1 MLKGTIPSTSQ
12 TDHKPS
18 SLSADTERTTF
29 PNAHVS
35 PSQDANSPLNEST
48 ELTLSSLPILLP
60 RTYQPP
66 APKFQNKAISPS
78 QPADTPQPCFPLC
91 VKIPCSD
98 ANLSPISRLVSTSG
112 AQRPRVEDGLRPGG
126 IQSMCASIISEATV
140 EDISLRP
147 NEAPSPGILFGPRR
161 SPQGL
166 VDRRGL
172 RTSSLDW
179 KRYSSPQRHSFDAR
193 TNTPTHSRTVSS
205 GSSTR
210 YARDSLMSPVLYAR
224 YLEND
229 PFTKGRHHSS
239 STSQEK
245 LTLPTPIPDSP
256 TLGHE
261 HEESDLFADT
271 SRDEIHEQQSFDLLK
286 TYMRSRRNRT
296 KHSNDGIAPPTSANQ
311 SATMTL
317 GSRHRGVHWYSS
329 SFALNKVK
337 SHEAVT
343 LLPQPSPASNQHIP
357 SSRPPDV
364 NTLPLNYP
372 FRKPAR
378 TCGISDK
385 STALALQIFDT
396 TSRLASVANKRDSIL
411 SITPPPNQSCDAQKQ
426 SCVPKPSRLGSL
438 FSRHIRSGSSGS
450 SAAEFQ
456 APVANASST
465 NEKAPRDPG
474 SSRDH
479 VELQDES
486 ASVYSQPSVLE
497 TQVQEQHPRVASAGS
512 YSNTTSTSSIAG
524 IRDKLKLRMAPSQV
538 KQQPG
543 L

>member
-1 MLKGTIPSTSQ
+1 MPSTSQ

-18 SLSADTERTTF
+18 SHSADTERTTF
-29 PNAHVS
+29 HNAHVS
-35 PSQDANSPLNEST
+35 LSQDANSPLNEST
-48 ELTLSSLPILLP
+48 ELTQGSLPILLP

-66 APKFQNKAISPS
+66 APRFQNKAISPG
-78 QPADTPQPCFPLC
+78 QPPDTPDPRFRLC

-98 ANLSPISRLVSTSG
+98 TNLSPISRLVSTSG
-112 AQRPRVEDGLRPGG
+112 AQHPRMEDGLRPGG
-126 IQSMCASIISEATV
+126 IQSMCASIIGDATM

-166 VDRRGL
+166 ADRRGL

-179 KRYSSPQRHSFDAR
+179 KRYSSPQHHSFDAR

-229 PFTKGRHHSS
+229 PFTQGRHHSS

-271 SRDEIHEQQSFDLLK
+271 SRDEIHEEQSFDLLK

-296 KHSNDGIAPPTSANQ
+296 KHSNDGTAPPTSANQ
-311 SATMTL
+311 SATKTL
-317 GSRHRGVHWYSS
+317 GSKHRGVHWYSS

-337 SHEAVT
+337 SHEAFT
-343 LLPQPSPASNQHIP
+343 LLPQPSPASNQRIH
-357 SSRPPDV
+357 SSRPPDIS
-364 NTLPLNYP
+364 TLPLNYP
-372 FRKPAR
+372 FRKPAK

-411 SITPPPNQSCDAQKQ
+411 SITPRPNQSCDAQKQ

-486 ASVYSQPSVLE
+486 ASVYSQPSMLE

-512 YSNTTSTSSIAG
+512 YSYTTSTSSIAG
-524 IRDKLKLRMAPSQV
+524 IRDKLKLKMAPSQV